1 MNTKEKIGLEKPK
14 AIMLFIQMLLII
26 LLFITSIYLLVF
38 VIINK
43 LGGWMITSYI
53 FITLSIIS
61 IMLYSIFGYKKDDL
75 YYKLAVIP
83 FLIAILINII
93 LPGRNAFQIAALAV
107 LLAFLFGYLL
117 KLDDD
122 DNYSFSLS
130 FLIIVVSLLFSV
142 YSAINA
148 NTQFLGE
155 INAAWTTYFA
165 MYLSI
170 FIPTIMCSTFALIT
184 NVKKTRIKE

>member
-1 MNTKEKIGLEKPK
+1 MNTKEKFGLEKPK

-26 LLFITSIYLLVF
+26 ILFITSIYLLVF

-122 DNYSFSLS
+122 NYSFSLS
-130 FLIIVVSLLFSV
+130 ILIIVVSLLFSV
-142 YSAINA
+142 
-148 NTQFLGE
+148 
-155 INAAWTTYFA
+155 
-165 MYLSI
+165 
-170 FIPTIMCSTFALIT
+170 
-184 NVKKTRIKE
+184 

>member
-1 MNTKEKIGLEKPK
+1 MNTKEKFGLEKPK
-14 AIMLFIQMLLII
+14 AVMLFIQMLLII
-26 LLFITSIYLLVF
+26 LLFITSIYFLVF

-93 LPGRNAFQIAALAV
+93 LLRT
-107 LLAFLFGYLL
+107 
-117 KLDDD
+117 
-122 DNYSFSLS
+122 S
-130 FLIIVVSLLFSV
+130 
-142 YSAINA
+142 
-148 NTQFLGE
+148 
-155 INAAWTTYFA
+155 
-165 MYLSI
+165 
-170 FIPTIMCSTFALIT
+170 
-184 NVKKTRIKE
+184 

>member
-1 MNTKEKIGLEKPK
+1 MNTKEKFGLEKPK

-43 LGGWMITSYI
+43 LGGWMIASYI

-83 FLIAILINII
+83 FLIAVLINII

-122 DNYSFSLS
+122 NYSFSLS
-130 FLIIVVSLLFSV
+130 ILIIVVSLLFSV

-165 MYLSI
+165 MYASI

-184 NVKKTRIKE
+184 NVKKTKIKE